1 MKILAAH
8 LAESVLRSLVDLAP
22 GIGANEHLKIGLRGL
37 EGLARRDLEGSAL
50 RELERRVIPRVVAV
64 VAMGS
69 EPRPVD
75 EMELDEILLAF
86 VTAAHPEVV
95 VPRHLAVADVRVSL

>member
-1 MKILAAH
+1 
-8 LAESVLRSLVDLAP
+8 V
-22 GIGANEHLKIGLRGL
+22 
-37 EGLARRDLEGSAL
+37 
-50 RELERRVIPRVVAV
+50 
-64 VAMGS
+64 
-69 EPRPVD
+69 VD